1 MNARQLLR
9 RLFKSQ
15 WTRIF
20 GPGLIVLELLGVA
33 AAVVTGDWSL
43 TWVVPFFIVGFF
55 LFIFI
60 RLIIIAILFTFLFLF
75 PVLVAIIV
83 VWACYTL
90 FKKQQK
96 KANVEVSTRGPTTS
110 TNGAQ

>member
-9 RLFKSQ
+9 RLFK
-15 WTRIF
+15 WTKIF
-20 GPGLIVLELLGVA
+20 GPALIVLELLGVA
-33 AAVVTGDWSL
+33 AAVITGDWNL

-60 RLIIIAILFTFLFLF
+60 RLIIIALLFSFLFLF

-83 VWACYTL
+83 VWAGYTL
-90 FKKQQK
+90 FKKQK
-96 KANVEVSTRGPTTS
+96 KKVNLEASARGPTTS
-110 TNGAQ
+110 SDGAQ